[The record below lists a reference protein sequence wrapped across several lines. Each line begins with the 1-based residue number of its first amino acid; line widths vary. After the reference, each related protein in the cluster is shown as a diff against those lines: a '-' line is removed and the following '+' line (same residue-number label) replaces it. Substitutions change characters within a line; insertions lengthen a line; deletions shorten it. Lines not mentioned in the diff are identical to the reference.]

1 MRRLLRGVG
10 WGLLLVV
17 AAGGALAVV
26 YRVELQ
32 RLWAVNGLFNR
43 AGIVANFGRM
53 DELFYHA
60 PLPLQPAPQALPRAE
75 APLPGLD
82 AFLDERKVTALV
94 VLHEGRIV
102 DERYLLGTAE
112 NDRRISWSV
121 AKSFLSALFGIVMAE
136 GHIASLDDPVTR
148 YAPSLVGTAYDGASI
163 RDVLQMSSGVRFN
176 EDYFDFHS
184 DINRMGRVLA
194 LGQSMDDF
202 ARSLSERAR
211 EPGSAWQ
218 YVSID
223 THVIGMVIRGA
234 TGRDIPGLMSEK
246 LLQPLGLESA
256 AYYLTDGLGEPFVLG
271 GLNMST
277 RDYARFGQLMLQ
289 RGEWNGRQLVPADW
303 VDESTR
309 ASANTAAGTIGYGYQ
324 WWVPADAEPGEFLAR
339 GIYGQ
344 YIYVHRPSS
353 TVIAM
358 NAADHGF
365 LEPGVFD
372 SVLAQFRAIAATLR
386 SKAAA
391 DLPQPSPSAAS

>member
-1 MRRLLRGVG
+1 MRRLLRRLG
-10 WGLLLVV
+10 WGLLGVLL
-17 AAGGALAVV
+17 AAGALAVV
-26 YRVELQ
+26 YRAELQ
-32 RLWAVNGLFNR
+32 RLWAVNGLF
-43 AGIVANFGRM
+43 AADAIVANFGRM

-60 PLPLQPAPQALPRAE
+60 PLPLQPAPQPLPRAE
-75 APLPGLD
+75 APLPGLED
-82 AFLDERKVTALV
+82 FLVARKVTALV
-94 VLHEGRIV
+94 VLHAGRIV
-102 DERYLLGTAE
+102 DERYLLGTGE
-112 NDRRISWSV
+112 HDRRISWSV

-136 GHIASLDDPVTR
+136 GHISSLDEPVTR
-148 YAPSLVGTAYDGASI
+148 YAPSLAGTAYDGASI

-202 ARSLSERAR
+202 ARSLDERAR

-234 TGRDIPGLMSEK
+234 TGRDISGLMSEK

-256 AYYLTDGLGEPFVLG
+256 VYYLTDGLGEPFVLG
-271 GLNMST
+271 GLNMSA

-303 VDESTR
+303 VDESTV
-309 ASANTAAGTIGYGYQ
+309 ASARTAAGAIGYGYQ
-324 WWVPADAEPGEFLAR
+324 WWVPADAVPGEFLAR

-344 YIYVHRPSS
+344 YIYVHRPSN
-353 TVIAM
+353 TVIAV
-358 NAADHGF
+358 NSADHGF

-372 SVLAQFRAIAATLR
+372 SVLAQFRAIAATLQAR
-386 SKAAA
+386 AAA
-391 DLPQPSPSAAS
+391 PQASPSAAS